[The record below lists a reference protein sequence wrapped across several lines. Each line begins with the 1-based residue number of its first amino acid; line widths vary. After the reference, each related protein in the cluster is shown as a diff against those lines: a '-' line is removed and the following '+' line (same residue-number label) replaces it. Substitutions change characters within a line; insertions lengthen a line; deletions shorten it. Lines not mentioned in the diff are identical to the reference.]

1 MADLKV
7 HGVTHWSIPVND
19 LEESEKFYGELLGL
33 EAKGRLGG
41 SKMSCF
47 KAGDHNILLCAR
59 RDPLVRTPEQD
70 NRLHHAFTVSPEM
83 WEKGCKLFHE
93 NGVKVAEIIYRE
105 RGHFTGREIYFFD
118 PSGNLLELC
127 DPTWKAGMPK
137 RSYEEIVA
145 AR

>member
-7 HGVTHWSIPVND
+7 EGVVHWSIPVND

-41 SKMSCF
+41 AKMSCF

-59 RDPLVRTPEQD
+59 KEPVVRTPEQD

-83 WEKGCKLFHE
+83 WVKGCKVLRE
-93 NGVKVAEIIYRE
+93 KGVKVAEIVYRE
-105 RGHFTGREIYFFD
+105 RGHFTGRELYIFD
-118 PSGNLLELC
+118 PSGNMLELC
-127 DPTWKAGMPK
+127 DPTWKAGMTKP
-137 RSYEEIVA
+137 SYDEIIA
-145 AR
+145 TD